1 MKGARRY
8 LEARGQEGDAGANGA
23 ATSVLP
29 PGVRTKR
36 LKDAADAAL
45 DSLQY
50 LRIND
55 VCRLLRISKPT
66 LWRIRRTKDFPKAS
80 AVTDRVIAWRRSE
93 VEEWLRARS
102 TGRTAVAVR
111 PMAIGRIADLPKPIS
126 ASAIYPIE
134 SAASSGRRRTQ
145 RPSKAPDEQLT
156 LPFKLRN

>member
-1 MKGARRY
+1 MKGERRY
-8 LEARGQEGDAGANGA
+8 LEARGQEGHAAGNGA
-23 ATSVLP
+23 ATRVLT
-29 PGVRTKR
+29 PGARTRR

-66 LWRIRRTKDFPKAS
+66 LWRIRRTQDFPKAS

-102 TGRTAVAVR
+102 TGRTAMAVR
-111 PMAIGRIADLPKPIS
+111 PRMADLPKPIS

-134 SAASSGRRRTQ
+134 SEASSGRHQTQ